1 MCSILA
7 QFWVCACVCQWA
19 CTMVKINWCRVSFV
33 LQMKRFFQQCSCSI
47 YRIPFLFRSEWEVYD
62 KIKVL
67 LKYRTNCIF
76 TRAFR
81 CCHVVVNSILSKL
94 EMVSCEKWCS
104 PVGRMEFHFTLHQK
118 SAASLVFKKKM
129 IASSFS
135 FWSKRSKI
143 VQIPTTEGKLM
154 WHFLYLC
161 NFWDFNKIWQQFI
174 ELHYT
179 LFSLSHIHSHIQLF
193 FFTPIMLTI
202 KC

>member
-1 MCSILA
+1 MTWILNSSGDMCSILA

-67 LKYRTNCIF
+67 LKYRRNCIL

-118 SAASLVFKKKM
+118 SAASLVFWKKM

-135 FWSKRSKI
+135 
-143 VQIPTTEGKLM
+143 
-154 WHFLYLC
+154 
-161 NFWDFNKIWQQFI
+161 
-174 ELHYT
+174 
-179 LFSLSHIHSHIQLF
+179 SLKQEKQNCANTNNRGQVNVAF
-193 FFTPIMLTI
+193 FVSL
-202 KC
+202 